1 MSSWRL
7 SHALI
12 TIAMFGIGTPI
23 SGQAPSPADPA
34 GSLSTRISAMDAA
47 VRAGD
52 FKQVTSILVSRQGR
66 ITYESYFDAGGAEE
80 RRNTRSVTK
89 TVTAMLV
96 GAAIQA
102 GRLPGVQARVM
113 SYFAN
118 MEPFA
123 NPDPRKRAITVEDFL
138 TMSSLLECS
147 DENEYSRGNEE
158 RMYLVEDWVRFT
170 LDLPVKGFPDW
181 MPKPEASPYGRA
193 FSYCTAGVSTLGAL
207 LERATGE
214 SLDNFAH
221 RSLFAPL
228 GISGE
233 RWAHSPTG
241 FAQGGGGL
249 MLRSRDLLA
258 LGQLLLD
265 HGRRD
270 GRQILSQ
277 AWVTAMMTPHVR
289 IDDERGDYGYLL
301 WLPTFKVQGRSINA
315 AGMYGNGGNKVVII
329 PALQMVIVIT
339 TTNYGVAHSH
349 ALSER
354 LITDYIL
361 PAALATDSAP

>member
-1 MSSWRL
+1 
-7 SHALI
+7 
-12 TIAMFGIGTPI
+12 
-23 SGQAPSPADPA
+23 
-34 GSLSTRISAMDAA
+34 
-47 VRAGD
+47 
-52 FKQVTSILVSRQGR
+52 
-66 ITYESYFDAGGAEE
+66 
-80 RRNTRSVTK
+80 
-89 TVTAMLV
+89 
-96 GAAIQA
+96 
-102 GRLPGVQARVM
+102 
-113 SYFAN
+113 
-118 MEPFA
+118 
-123 NPDPRKRAITVEDFL
+123 
-138 TMSSLLECS
+138 
-147 DENEYSRGNEE
+147 
-158 RMYLVEDWVRFT
+158 
-170 LDLPVKGFPDW
+170 
-181 MPKPEASPYGRA
+181 
-193 FSYCTAGVSTLGAL
+193 
-207 LERATGE
+207 
-214 SLDNFAH
+214 
-221 RSLFAPL
+221 
-228 GISGE
+228 
-233 RWAHSPTG
+233 
-241 FAQGGGGL
+241 

>member
-7 SHALI
+7 SYTLMI
-12 TIAMFGIGTPI
+12 IAIFSFSAPA
-23 SGQAPSPADPA
+23 SGQTSAPAPAPGGVPTA
-34 GSLSTRISAMDAA
+34 RMAAMDEA
-47 VRAGD
+47 VRAGE
-52 FKQVTSILVSRQGR
+52 FKQVTSIRVAQHGQ
-66 ITYESYFDAGGAEE
+66 ITHESYFDTGGADE
-80 RRNTRSVTK
+80 RRNTRSLTK

-113 SYFAN
+113 PYFAN

-123 NPDPRKRAITVEDFL
+123 NPDPRKRAITIEDFL

-147 DENEYSRGNEE
+147 DENEFSRGNEDG
-158 RMYLVEDWVRFT
+158 MYLVEDWVRFT

-181 MPKPEASPYGRA
+181 TPKPEASPYGRA
-193 FSYCTAGVSTLGAL
+193 FSYCTAGVTTLGAL
-207 LERATGE
+207 IARATGE

-221 RSLFAPL
+221 RTLFAPL

-233 RWAHSPTG
+233 RWQHSPTG

-249 MLRSRDLLA
+249 SLRSRDLLA

-265 HGRRD
+265 HGRYN
-270 GRQILSQ
+270 GRQILPA
-277 AWVTAMMTPHVR
+277 AWVSAMMTPHVH
-289 IDDERGDYGYLL
+289 IDDDRGDYGYLT
-301 WLPTFKVQGRSINA
+301 WLPTFKVQGRSISA
-315 AGMYGNGGNKVVII
+315 AGMYGNGGTKVLVV
-329 PALQMVIVIT
+329 PALDLVIVIT
-339 TTNYGVAHSH
+339 TTNYGVPHSH

-354 LITDYIL
+354 LITEYIL
-361 PAALATDSAP
+361 PAEMEGQ